1 MSNQGPKKRVLK
13 LSLETIANLTS
24 DELTGAVGGIT
35 GVTDGASNQT
45 GFDTNGA
52 KLSVQWY
59 LQKYTLRCGG

>member
-1 MSNQGPKKRVLK
+1 MSNQGPKKKILK
-13 LSLETIANLTS
+13 LSSETLARLTPG
-24 DELTGAVGGIT
+24 ELQGAVGGIT

-59 LQKYTLRCGG
+59 LQKFTLRCR

>member
-1 MSNQGPKKRVLK
+1 MSHHKPKKKLK
-13 LSLETIANLTS
+13 LSLETIANLTPH
-24 DELTGAVGGIT
+24 ELVGAVGGIH

-59 LQKYTLRCGG
+59 LQKYTLRCRG